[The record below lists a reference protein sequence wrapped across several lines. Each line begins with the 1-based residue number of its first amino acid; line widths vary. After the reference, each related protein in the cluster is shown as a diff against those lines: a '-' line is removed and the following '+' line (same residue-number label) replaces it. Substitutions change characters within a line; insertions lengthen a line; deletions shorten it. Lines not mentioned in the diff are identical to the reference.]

1 MRRFT
6 GMIASAAVVLSVV
19 TGCGGSASEK
29 PAAPNAPAPA
39 AEKKAEKKA
48 VTLMLNWIPY
58 GEHAPFY
65 YGVEK
70 GYFAAEGIDLTIQ
83 PGGGSGKTVQAVGSK
98 QVTFGWA
105 DGPAL
110 INGITNGIPV
120 KSVGSFLQVGPG
132 SVEFFAEK
140 NFKTPA
146 DLKGKSIAMTA
157 GDAVSQTFVA
167 FLAANNMTIKDVNVV
182 NIDPAGKIAA
192 LSEGKVD
199 AILGF
204 FHDQAPTI
212 ANNTKKPVNVLKYA
226 DYGVNVMSNGI
237 IAHNET
243 LKSDPEMVKAF
254 LRASIKSWEEAAKD
268 QAGAVEAMAK
278 KAEKAPPKE
287 VMAKQLEQ
295 TLTLLNTANTKGK
308 RPGVNVEADWKA
320 TVDLMAKYADLKKV
334 GAPSDYWDGSFAPK

>member
-19 TGCGGSASEK
+19 TGCGGTTSPQPVATG
-29 PAAPNAPAPA
+29 ATGATGAPGTPAPA
-39 AEKKAEKKA
+39 AKKA

-65 YGVEK
+65 YGLEK
-70 GYFAAEGIDLTIQ
+70 GYFSDEGIDLTIQ
-83 PGGGSGKTVQAVGSK
+83 PGGGSGKTVQAVGGK

-110 INGITNGIPV
+110 INGISNGIPV

-132 SVEFFAEK
+132 SVEFFADK

-146 DLKGKSIAMTA
+146 DLKGKTIAMTA
-157 GDAVSQTFVA
+157 GDAVSQTFGA

-182 NIDPAGKIAA
+182 NIDPTGKLAA
-192 LSEGKVD
+192 LQAGKVD

-212 ANNTKKPVNVLKYA
+212 ANT
-226 DYGVNVMSNGI
+226 D
-237 IAHNET
+237 T
-243 LKSDPEMVKAF
+243 LKNDPELVKAF
-254 LRASIKSWEEAAKD
+254 LR
-268 QAGAVEAMAK
+268 
-278 KAEKAPPKE
+278 
-287 VMAKQLEQ
+287 
-295 TLTLLNTANTKGK
+295 
-308 RPGVNVEADWKA
+308 
-320 TVDLMAKYADLKKV
+320 
-334 GAPSDYWDGSFAPK
+334 

>member
-1 MRRFT
+1 MRRST
-6 GMIASAAVVLSVV
+6 GIIVSAALAAAMI
-19 TGCGGSASEK
+19 TGCSGATK
-29 PAAPNAPAPA
+29 QPAATNPAATAPA
-39 AEKKAEKKA
+39 AKKAA
-48 VTLMLNWIPY
+48 TLMLNWIPY

-65 YGVEK
+65 YGLEK

-83 PGGGSGKTVQAVGSK
+83 PGGGSGKTVQAVGGK

-110 INGITNGIPV
+110 INGISNGIPV

-132 SVEFFAEK
+132 SVEFFADK

-146 DLKGKSIAMTA
+146 DLKGKLIAMTA
-157 GDAVSQTFVA
+157 GDAVSQTFGA

-182 NIDPAGKIAA
+182 NIDPAGKLAA
-192 LSEGKVD
+192 LQEGKVD

-212 ANNTKKPVNVLKYA
+212 ANNTKKQVNVLKYA

-237 IAHNET
+237 LAHT
-243 LKSDPEMVKAF
+243 DLLKSDPEMVKAF
-254 LRASIKSWEEAAKD
+254 LRASIKSWEEAQKD
-268 QAGAVEAMAK
+268 PAGAVAAMAK
-278 KAEKAPPKE
+278 KAEKAPPTE
-287 VMAKQLEQ
+287 VMAKQLEM
-295 TLTLLNTANTKGK
+295 TLTLLNTAATKGK
-308 RPGVNVEADWKA
+308 RPGINAEADWQS
-320 TVDLMAKYADLKKV
+320 TVDLMVKYADLKKA